1 MARKKKK
8 KEETKCET
16 AGGLRWLITYADMI
30 TLLLGVFI
38 ILVSNSAIGES
49 KYNAMRIAFSRVF
62 SLFTG
67 TKEEGT
73 MPGPLGSVFP
83 EKSGAQVDFPEEEY
97 KTPVAKGYKDEV
109 TRERVKTIQTRKGMV
124 FRVSDIMFEEGSS
137 RLNPKYITELNK
149 IAGFIEKIP
158 NEIRIEGHTDANPIK
173 TKEFSSNWELSI
185 KRANSVREYF
195 FKIAEKRLSPE
206 DFEVYKKRFSIT
218 GFGEGKPCVKDPYSP
233 LNRRVD
239 IVIVAPSE
247 SEVKNKILSE

>member
-8 KEETKCET
+8 EEAHCET

-49 KYNAMRIAFSRVF
+49 KYNAMKIAFSRIF

-67 TKEEGT
+67 TREESI

-83 EKSGAQVDFPEEEY
+83 EKSGAQVEFPEEEY

-109 TRERVKTIQTRKGMV
+109 TKEKVKTIQTRKGML
-124 FRVSDIMFEEGSS
+124 FRLSDVMFEEGSA
-137 RLNPKYITELNK
+137 RLNPKYSSLLNRV
-149 IAGFIEKIP
+149 GSFIEKIP
-158 NEIRIEGHTDANPIK
+158 NEIRIEGHTDANPIE

-185 KRANSVREYF
+185 KRANAVREYLF
-195 FKIAEKRLSPE
+195 SLAEKDLSPSSLE
-206 DFEVYKKRFSIT
+206 IYKKRFSIV
-218 GFGEGKPCVKDPYSP
+218 GYGEGKPIEKDPYSP

-239 IVIVAPSE
+239 IVISSSSS
-247 SEVKNKILSE
+247 SEVRNKILSE